1 MTRSDVPAHPAAAA
15 PLDIDKVRQELIP
28 RRLGIKLHYLTEL
41 GSTNTRAREL
51 AEAGAQEGEVVIAD
65 AQTQGRG
72 RLGRRWES
80 PARRNL
86 YFSILLRPTL
96 APAHAAQITL
106 MAAVALAETLDF
118 FIEPAAEIKWPNDI
132 LVGGRKLAGVLTEAA
147 CSADIIEHVIL
158 GIGVNVNYRREE
170 MPEDIRVR
178 AISLADL
185 SGGFVARENV
195 LARLIHA
202 LDRCYGV
209 LEQSG
214 FDALR
219 TRWEAR
225 FALRG
230 KRVRVEHLDQM
241 IVGRARGIAAD
252 GALLVEDESGSLQNV
267 YAGDVIALEN

>member
-1 MTRSDVPAHPAAAA
+1 MPPSDVPFNPAAA
-15 PLDIDKVRQELIP
+15 PLDIDQVRQQLIP
-28 RRLGIKLHYLTEL
+28 QRLGVKLHYFAEL

-51 AEAGAQEGEVVIAD
+51 AERGAQEGEVVIAD

>member
-1 MTRSDVPAHPAAAA
+1 MPPSDAPSHPADA
-15 PLDIDKVRQELIP
+15 PLDIDEVRQQLIP
-28 RRLGIKLHYLTEL
+28 RRLGVELHYFNEL
-41 GSTNTRAREL
+41 GSTNTRTREL
-51 AEAGAQEGEVVIAD
+51 AERGAPEGEVVIAD

-80 PARRNL
+80 PAGRNL
-86 YFSILLRPTL
+86 YFSILLRPSL

-106 MAAVALAETLDF
+106 MAAVALAETLDS
-118 FIEPAAEIKWPNDI
+118 FIAQTAEIKWPNDI

-147 CSADIIEHVIL
+147 CSADAIEYVIL
-158 GIGVNVNYRREE
+158 GIGINVNYRRDD
-170 MPEDIRVR
+170 MPEEIRAR
-178 AISLADL
+178 ATSLADL
-185 SGGFVARENV
+185 SGAFVARENV

-219 TRWEAR
+219 PRWEAR

-230 KRVRVEHLDQM
+230 KRVQVEHLDQK
-241 IVGRARGIAAD
+241 IVGRARGIAPD
-252 GALLVEDESGSLQNV
+252 GALLVEDENGALHNI